1 MKLNQNK
8 FDDCEILKKILP
20 WDDKDT
26 VWESRT
32 FVRTPAIQKTQEEF
46 QQQRNST
53 FVNLGFLSISYFP
66 QL

>member
-1 MKLNQNK
+1 MNQNK

-32 FVRTPAIQKTQEEF
+32 FVSTPAIQKTQTQKF
-46 QQQRNST
+46 NNS
-53 FVNLGFLSISYFP
+53 GI
-66 QL
+66 QLFST

>member
-1 MKLNQNK
+1 MNQNK
-8 FDDCEILKKILP
+8 FDDCEISKKILP

-32 FVRTPAIQKTQEEF
+32 FVSRPAIQKTQEEF